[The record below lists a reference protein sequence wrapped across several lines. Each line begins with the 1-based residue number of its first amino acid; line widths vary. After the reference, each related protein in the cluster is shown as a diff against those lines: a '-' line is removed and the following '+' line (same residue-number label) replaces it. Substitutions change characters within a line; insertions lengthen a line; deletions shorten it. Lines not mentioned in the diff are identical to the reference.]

1 MDWYVLRSFLWNYML
16 FLLVLLGLFITI
28 DMVVKFDEFVEITGS
43 DGVKSVDGAFEVLLG
58 MVDYYRYQVFRI
70 FGALGGLVP
79 VVAASF
85 TLMRMSRNNEL
96 VALLGAGVHLLRI
109 AAPILFASLVLN
121 LLLLPINQE
130 LIVPKIFPEL
140 TRERGATQSLGAGQ
154 PLRAIPDGDD
164 KVLYAGAFH
173 PIGPGN
179 PQPSMDVVDIIEFG
193 PQNVTFLRADRAV
206 WDPGQQ
212 QWDLENGRLQPG
224 MWAGRAL
231 PKPQPVASY
240 KGTITPETISL
251 SLDGQFV
258 DLLSSARISQL
269 IAAPNAV
276 GLSDLLRVRDSRW
289 AGFVLNIV
297 LVGLTIPAVLT
308 REPLQL
314 RTATTRVFTLVGL
327 CMASAFV
334 SQSMAGQPAPNPA
347 WAMTWPAI
355 MSFTPVIFFAVV
367 AVILLDRVKS

>member
-1 MDWYVLRSFLWNYML
+1 MDLYVLRSFLWNYLL
-16 FLLVLLGLFITI
+16 FLFVLLGLFITI
-28 DMVVKFDEFVEITGS
+28 DTVVKFDEFVEITGHE
-43 DGVKSVDGAFEVLLG
+43 GVRSVENAVDIVLG
-58 MVDYYRYQVFRI
+58 MLDYYRFQVFRI

-96 VALLGAGVHLLRI
+96 VAMLGAGVHLLRV
-109 AAPILFASLVLN
+109 AAPILFAALVLN
-121 LLLLPINQE
+121 LVLLPINQE
-130 LIVPKIFPEL
+130 LIVPKLFPEL
-140 TRERGATQSLGAGQ
+140 TRERGAQISLGAGQ
-154 PLRAIPDGDD
+154 PLRAIPDGED

-173 PIGPGN
+173 PISTNN

-206 WDPGQQ
+206 WNPAKQ

-224 MWAGRAL
+224 MWAGKAL
-231 PKPQPVASY
+231 PDTTAVSAY

-276 GLSDLLRVRDSRW
+276 GLGDLLRVRDSRW
-289 AGFVLNIV
+289 AGFLLNIV

-314 RTATTRVFTLVGL
+314 RTATMRVFTLVGL
-327 CMASAFV
+327 CLASAFI
-334 SQSMAGQPAPNPA
+334 SQSLAGQPAPNPA

-355 MSFTPVIFFAVV
+355 MSFTPVVVFALV
-367 AVILLDRVKS
+367 AVLMLDRIRS